1 LFFFSHEFLQI
12 TVSTTRF
19 AREESPPMELVVR
32 KNDLLKELQLLQG
45 IVERKNT
52 IPILAN
58 VLLDAST
65 GGLSLLATDLDVGL
79 RSRCEA
85 TVTKPGVLT
94 LPAKKLFEIV
104 NALPDTDVRIEEER
118 GGKSVTVAADRFE
131 SKMQTLPASEFPTP
145 PQHAGSVEATL
156 PGAALKRMISHTRFA
171 ITSEDTRYFLNG
183 AQLVLRSDSM
193 SMVATDGHRLAFI
206 TIQESPASAGNSE
219 VLLPRK
225 TLNEVSRLIDD
236 GSPVEFSQGENHLF
250 FQAGGRLLIS
260 RKIDANF
267 PAYERVIPKS
277 NDKQIEFDRDRLAA
291 AVRRVRLLSNERSKA
306 VRFVMG
312 KDQVEI
318 TSSTPEVGEAHEVM
332 PVEYSGASMQI
343 CFNADYVDNFLGVVE
358 TENVLLE
365 FKDEMSQAV
374 MKPIGAN
381 GYEYTYVIMPMRI

>member
-1 LFFFSHEFLQI
+1 
-12 TVSTTRF
+12 
-19 AREESPPMELVVR
+19 MELVVR
-32 KNDLLKELQLLQG
+32 KTDLLKELALLQG

-58 VLLDAST
+58 VLIEASKNSV
-65 GGLSLLATDLDVGL
+65 SLLATDLDVGL
-79 RSRCEA
+79 RSKCEA
-85 TVTKPGVLT
+85 VVSKPGTLT

-104 NALPDTDVRIEEER
+104 NALPDTDIRIDEDK

-131 SKMQTLPASEFPTP
+131 SRMQTLPASEFPTP
-145 PQHAGSVEATL
+145 PSDAGQVEATL
-156 PGAALKRMISHTRFA
+156 PGGALKRMISHTRFA

-183 AQLVLRSDSM
+183 AQLVLRPDSL
-193 SMVATDGHRLAFI
+193 SMVATDGHRLAFVSVN
-206 TIQESPASAGNSE
+206 ESPGAGVKTD

-225 TLNEVSRLIDD
+225 TLSEVARLID
-236 GSPVEFSQGENHLF
+236 GGAAVEFSQGENHLF
-250 FQAGGRLLIS
+250 FKADGRLLIS

-277 NDKQIEFDRDRLAA
+277 NDKRIEFDRDRLSA

-306 VRFVMG
+306 VKFAIA

-332 PVEYSGASMQI
+332 PVDYSGPALQI
-343 CFNADYVDNFLGVVE
+343 CFNADYVDNFLTVVE
-358 TENVLLE
+358 TEGVELE

-374 MKPIGAN
+374 MKPIGAE
-381 GYEYTYVIMPMRI
+381 GYSYTYVIMPMRI

>member
-1 LFFFSHEFLQI
+1 
-12 TVSTTRF
+12 
-19 AREESPPMELVVR
+19 MELVVR
-32 KNDLLKELQLLQG
+32 KNDLLKELSLLQG

-58 VLLDAST
+58 VLIDAS
-65 GGLSLLATDLDVGL
+65 GAGVSLLATDLDVGL
-79 RSRCEA
+79 RSRCGA
-85 TVTKPGVLT
+85 NVAKPGTLT

-104 NALPDTDVRIEEER
+104 GALPDTDIRIEEDK

-131 SKMQTLPASEFPTP
+131 SRMQTLPASEFPTP
-145 PQHAGSVEATL
+145 PQEAGEGEATL
-156 PGAALKRMISHTRFA
+156 PAATLKRMITHTRFA

-183 AQLVLRSDSM
+183 AQLVLRPDSM

-206 TIQESPASAGNSE
+206 SVHESPGKGARSE

-225 TLNEVSRLIDD
+225 TLNEVARLAES
-236 GSPVEFSQGENHLF
+236 GEAVEFSQGENHLF
-250 FQAGGRLLIS
+250 FRTGDRLLIS

-277 NDKQIEFDRDRLAA
+277 NDKRIEFDRDRLAA

-306 VRFVMG
+306 VKFVMG

-318 TSSTPEVGEAHEVM
+318 TSSTPEVGEAREM
-332 PVEYSGASMQI
+332 LPVDYSDGTLQI
-343 CFNADYVDNFLGVVE
+343 CFNADYVDNFLSVVE
-358 TENVLLE
+358 TESVQLE

-374 MKPIGAN
+374 MKPVGAE
-381 GYEYTYVIMPMRI
+381 GYEYTYVIMPMRV

>member
-1 LFFFSHEFLQI
+1 
-12 TVSTTRF
+12 
-19 AREESPPMELVVR
+19 MELVVR
-32 KNDLLKELQLLQG
+32 KSDLLKELSLLQG

-58 VLLDAST
+58 VLIEAS
-65 GGLSLLATDLDVGL
+65 GSDVSLLATDLDVGL

-85 TVTKPGVLT
+85 NVSKPGTLT

-104 NALPDTDVRIEEER
+104 GALPDTDIRIEEDK
-118 GGKSVTVAADRFE
+118 GGKSVTIAADRFE
-131 SKMQTLPASEFPTP
+131 SRMQTLPASEFPTP
-145 PQHAGSVEATL
+145 PADSGVAEATL
-156 PGAALKRMISHTRFA
+156 PGAALKRLISHTKFA

-183 AQLVLRSDSM
+183 AQLVLRPDSM

-206 TIQESPASAGNSE
+206 SVQESPGKKVSSD

-225 TLNEVSRLIDD
+225 TLTEVARLID
-236 GSPVEFSQGENHLF
+236 GGEAVEFSQGENHLF
-250 FQAGGRLLIS
+250 FRAGSRLLIS

-267 PAYERVIPKS
+267 PAYERVIPKN
-277 NDKQIEFDRDRLAA
+277 NDKKIEFDRDRLSS

-306 VRFVMG
+306 VKFAVA

-318 TSSTPEVGEAHEVM
+318 TSSTPEVGEAHEVL
-332 PVEYSGASMQI
+332 PVEYSGDALQI
-343 CFNADYVDNFLGVVE
+343 CFNADYVDNFLAVVE
-358 TENVLLE
+358 TEQIQLE

-374 MKPIGAN
+374 MKPIGAD

>member
-1 LFFFSHEFLQI
+1 
-12 TVSTTRF
+12 
-19 AREESPPMELVVR
+19 MELVVR
-32 KNDLLKELQLLQG
+32 KSDLLKELSLLQG

-58 VLLDAST
+58 VLLEAVKGSV
-65 GGLSLLATDLDVGL
+65 SLLATDLDVGL

-85 TVTKPGVLT
+85 TVSKAGTLT

-104 NALPDTDVRIEEER
+104 NALPETDVRIEEDK

-131 SKMQTLPASEFPTP
+131 SRIQTLPASEFPTP
-145 PQHAGSVEATL
+145 PQEGGAAEASL
-156 PGAALKRMISHTRFA
+156 PGPALKQMISHTRFA

-183 AQLVLRSDSM
+183 AQLVLQPDSM

-206 TIQESPASAGNSE
+206 RMHQSPGAGVKSE

-225 TLNEVSRLIDD
+225 TLNEVARLIDG
-236 GSPVEFSQGENHLF
+236 GSAVEFSQGENHLF
-250 FQAGGRLLIS
+250 FRADGRLLIS

-267 PAYERVIPKS
+267 PAYERVIPKT
-277 NDKQIEFDRDRLAA
+277 NDKSIEFDRDRLAA

-306 VRFVMG
+306 VKFVIG

-318 TSSTPEVGEAHEVM
+318 TSSTPEVGEAHEVL
-332 PVEYSGASMQI
+332 PVEYSGGAMQI
-343 CFNADYVDNFLGVVE
+343 CFNADYVDNFLGVVQ
-358 TENVLLE
+358 TENVKLE

-374 MKPIGAN
+374 MKPIGAE
-381 GYEYTYVIMPMRI
+381 GYDYTYVIMPMRI